1 MDLKYINIIKKLEEE
16 NKKLLNDIQLL
27 KNKENQKETSPS
39 FKYSE
44 IFNKVP
50 IGILIFT
57 KNLKFIDANETFF
70 KIFDISKNQIQD
82 FNINNITD
90 NRVSPAFYQVQ
101 RGHEGFYEGEYITNF
116 TGTKLFASIHTKPST
131 FEFEGDIIEGGIAVI
146 EDITEHS
153 IAESAVNK
161 SYDTFQRVTD
171 SVNAIIYV
179 IDPKS
184 FKVLFMNNK
193 ANEVFGDKIGLLC
206 YQAFFNSDKQCDN
219 CQVNE
224 LQKKNA
230 PLGKFWQTD
239 FYEKNTKRW
248 FQISYGYIEWVDN
261 RKVMLLTSI
270 DITVEKISLTKIQ
283 EQNRK
288 FEDTLH
294 RLTLQNE
301 QINKQSE
308 ELKVSGAIK
317 DTMFSII
324 AHDLRGPVGNITS
337 ALDIVIDEIDE
348 FDKKEIIEI
357 VKPVRDS
364 ASSAYNLLVNLLF
377 WAKNESG
384 ETFFIREQI
393 LLNDIIEDV
402 LTLFKPNFET
412 KNIIFINSIRHEY
425 YVFADEH
432 MIHTV
437 IRNLI
442 SNAIKYTNEGGRV
455 EIGLEKS
462 IVCDKDFL
470 EFWVKDNG
478 IGIGDDDISKIMN
491 SKEFFS
497 TYGTNKEKGT
507 GIGIILTKE
516 FVERHNGKIKINSKI
531 GDGTK
536 ISILLP
542 IDQK

>member
-1 MDLKYINIIKKLEEE
+1 MSKEYINKIRKLEEE
-16 NKKLLNDIQLL
+16 NKRLLADIHRL
-27 KNKENQKETSPS
+27 KKIEADKAFPS
-39 FKYSE
+39 TFNYSE

-50 IGILIFT
+50 IGIIIFT
-57 KNLKFIDANETFF
+57 KDLYFVDANEIFF
-70 KIFDISKNQIQD
+70 KIFGISKKHMQNFNLNDISDKRVLPAFNQIK
-82 FNINNITD
+82 I
-90 NRVSPAFYQVQ
+90 
-101 RGHEGFYEGEYITNF
+101 GHEGFYEGEYVSYFNNIE
-116 TGTKLFASIHTKPST
+116 LFVSVHTKPIN
-131 FEFEGDIIEGGIAVI
+131 FEYKGQNIEGGVAII
-146 EDITEHS
+146 DDITEHS
-153 IAESAVNK
+153 VAEIAVNK
-161 SYDTFQRVTD
+161 TYDTFQRVTD

-179 IDPKS
+179 IDPKT

-193 ANEVFGDKIGLLC
+193 ANEVFGDNNGNLC
-206 YQAFFNSDKQCDN
+206 YKAFFGSSKQCEN

-239 FYEKNTKRW
+239 FYEIISKRW
-248 FQISYGYIEWVDN
+248 YQISYGYIEWVDS

-301 QINKQSE
+301 KIHKQSE

-337 ALDIVIDEIDE
+337 ALDIIIDDIDE
-348 FDKKEIIEI
+348 FNKKDIIEI
-357 VKPVRDS
+357 IKPVRDS

-384 ETFFIREQI
+384 ETFFIREEI
-393 LLNDIIEDV
+393 VLNDIIDDV
-402 LTLFKPNFET
+402 LTLFKPNFKT
-412 KNIIFINSIRHEY
+412 KNIKFVNNIRNNY

-455 EIGLEKS
+455 EIGLEKKN
-462 IVCDKDFL
+462 IKNDFFL

-478 IGIGDDDISKIMN
+478 IGISEDDISKIMN

-516 FVERHNGKIKINSKI
+516 FVERHNGRLIVDSKV
-531 GDGTK
+531 GVGTK
-536 ISILLP
+536 ISIFLP
-542 IDQK
+542 VDQK